1 MEELQPDE
9 TNNNSTMIKGK
20 FKKTVLRRDSN
31 SAPFRPAPIETK
43 PSDSSIP
50 TSELTSLSRPRTRD
64 DESIFVN
71 TGKVSPMIK
80 EAPRFS
86 RRSTFSE
93 ESPLRKASDV
103 DDDNTAIDEFVDRLN
118 IGKIGDFLKK
128 IIIAI
133 WKRLQNSKYINSD
146 NDGRIHLQSFCIGV
160 ILTSVVVM
168 IQPFLVVYLDSWIV
182 LLGRLFKHL
191 MAWVM
196 VAAVLSYAFNTSK
209 KAKQDKESHEV
220 VAPRLNNFEKLHYR
234 VKNSSNNSSRS
245 TSPTKS
251 LKNKNGSRPSFS
263 RQSFSSAS
271 IPRRDSTDSYND
283 QMILMNITERI
294 QQDEKFRIDHH
305 NNDKPKDNYEKFM
318 DVAYKKNQE
327 HDIYNKFVN
336 DSKENVRRLSKH

>member
-1 MEELQPDE
+1 
-9 TNNNSTMIKGK
+9 
-20 FKKTVLRRDSN
+20 
-31 SAPFRPAPIETK
+31 
-43 PSDSSIP
+43 
-50 TSELTSLSRPRTRD
+50 
-64 DESIFVN
+64 
-71 TGKVSPMIK
+71 
-80 EAPRFS
+80 
-86 RRSTFSE
+86 
-93 ESPLRKASDV
+93 
-103 DDDNTAIDEFVDRLN
+103 
-118 IGKIGDFLKK
+118 
-128 IIIAI
+128 
-133 WKRLQNSKYINSD
+133 
-146 NDGRIHLQSFCIGV
+146 
-160 ILTSVVVM
+160 M

-283 QMILMNITERI
+283 QMILMNITERT
-294 QQDEKFRIDHH
+294 QQDERFRIDHH
-305 NNDKPKDNYEKFM
+305 NGDKPKNNYEKFM